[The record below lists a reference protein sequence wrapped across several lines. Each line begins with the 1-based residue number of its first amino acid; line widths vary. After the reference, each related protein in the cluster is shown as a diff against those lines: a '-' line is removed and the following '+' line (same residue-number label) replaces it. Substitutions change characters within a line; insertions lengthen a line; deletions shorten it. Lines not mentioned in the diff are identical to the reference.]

1 MIDIKPSRQN
11 DNNNSR
17 EDTTASTTSLTELR
31 RKYKLETIRFNAAKA
46 RHQTHLASM
55 MKEYISANYPFKE
68 GDVVRIFVGE
78 PILIVIDR
86 MYFTYRGSE
95 EATYNVPIV
104 SVDGHLIDEEGYD
117 LLCCPDSDNP
127 QEVSHMRYADD
138 IKEIVDIIPKGRR
151 K

>member
-1 MIDIKPSRQN
+1 MKDFKPPYQN
-11 DNNNSR
+11 DNNNSC
-17 EDTTASTTSLTELR
+17 EDIPAFTTSLTELH
-31 RKYKLETIRFNAAKA
+31 RKYKFETIRFNAAKA
-46 RHQTHLASM
+46 RHRKYLVSIE
-55 MKEYISANYPFKE
+55 KEYISANYPFKE
-68 GDVVRIFVGE
+68 GDVVRFFVGE

-95 EATYNVPIV
+95 EATYNDPIV
-104 SVDGHLIDEEGYD
+104 MVDGHAIDEEGYN

-127 QEVSHMRYADD
+127 QEVSYMRYADE